1 MKKLLCTI
9 LALAC
14 FSAAALATSVT
25 DFGADPTGKTDSSEA
40 FNKAIEAANAPD
52 SVTRVVNV
60 PGGIYL
66 IDNPVELAN
75 GIYLKGEGKKAVSIT
90 IARHD
95 FVPFS
100 MWHGCRIEG
109 MCFNYPNNQETI
121 HPKKAEPTIMLR
133 GCNPEVVEVAF
144 GGAWTCISTPEGV
157 ETNAGGGL
165 FRDINGWSHYRGIVI
180 SGAMDINKF
189 ENIHWFVGGTTVSD
203 QAFYAKNRVCFDFGR
218 QDGVMMNQC
227 FTILSKTFYQ
237 QRPTIKVDGKNETAH
252 SLPHFISNCW
262 VEHVQNGFIFEGNG
276 GFAIDSCQILTYPG
290 GVGINVSNDMIF
302 YNASVTSTQVRC
314 TGGGNLIGLIYDP
327 KKSHPR
333 TKLSVSDFQVID
345 GYPAVKIGKNARNFT
360 MLGSHFMCSGGIWIE
375 DGADKLMICNNII
388 DYWPGGYS
396 IKNNNKPGD
405 SIIIKDNIQ
414 HKLKEF

>member
-1 MKKLLCTI
+1 MKKLLFSL
-9 LALAC
+9 LALCLSVCAM
-14 FSAAALATSVT
+14 AVSVT
-25 DFGADPTGKTDSSEA
+25 DFGADPTGNADSSEA
-40 FNKAIEAANAPD
+40 FNKAIAAAHASD
-52 SVTRVVNV
+52 AVTRLVKV
-60 PGGIYL
+60 PGGTYL
-66 IDNPVELAN
+66 IDGPVELGD
-75 GIYLKGEGKKAVSIT
+75 GIYLKGEGKKAVTVNILK
-90 IARHD
+90 HD
-95 FVPFS
+95 FSPFS
-100 MWHGCRIEG
+100 MRHGCRIEG
-109 MCFNYPNNQETI
+109 MTFSYPNNQETI
-121 HPKKAEPTIMLR
+121 HPKKAEPTILLL
-133 GCNPEVVEVAF
+133 GANPEVVDVGF
-144 GGAWTCISTPEGV
+144 GGAWTCIATPEGV

-165 FRDINGWSHYRGIVI
+165 FRDIFGWSHYRGISI

-203 QAFYAKNRVCFDFGR
+203 QAFYAKNRVCFEFGR
-218 QDGVMMNQC
+218 QDGVMMTQC

-237 QRPTIKVDGKNETAH
+237 QKPTVKVDGKNETAH

-262 VEHVQNGFIFEGNG
+262 IEHVKNGFIFEGNT

-290 GVGINVSNDMIF
+290 GVGIDVECDMIF

-314 TGGGNLIGLIYDP
+314 TGGGNLIGLIYAP

-333 TKLSVSDFQVID
+333 TKLSVSDFQVVD

-360 MLGSHFMCSGGIWIE
+360 MLGSHLLASGGVFIE

-405 SIIIKDNIQ
+405 TVIIKDNIQ
-414 HKLKEF
+414 HKIKEF